1 MVSKNTLSFIIK
13 KHLLNHVSKEDIV
26 KALPLKLLNSSA
38 FLLAIALLAGC
49 NQSNHDTTPPS
60 IINIVPVKISD
71 TTKPV
76 LNISNASLVMGV
88 ILPNNATPSSFVI
101 APKGRITATDN
112 NGTATLSVRQVVG
125 LSAEQVQLA
134 ADGTL
139 SAINILPTQAI
150 GRGYVVVR
158 ATDSSGNYTDSKVY
172 FDILPST
179 ASTQAN
185 VTVGQSLTLQ
195 FPVMANSQQA
205 NVSLPTNP
213 TGISGVANLAG
224 NELIV
229 SFNTNNSAVA
239 GELKPKI
246 SVKTATGEV
255 YSFVLTVN
263 VQAAVPVD
271 NTPPSKLSEDEG
283 LEGLGV
289 AGYAGVGS
297 ITFNE
302 PIASVSDVKFVDSV
316 TGVTLTGGSATA
328 KVSEANSMV
337 VNVEYKTYFFWIG
350 LKIMLCFNAKD
361 LSMNSSTVCSNKYEL
376 N

>member
-1 MVSKNTLSFIIK
+1 MVSKNTLSLIIK

-172 FDILPST
+172 FDISPST

-246 SVKTATGEV
+246 SIKTATGEV
-255 YSFVLTVN
+255 YSFVLMVN
-263 VQAAVPVD
+263 MQAAVPVD
-271 NTPPSKLSEDEG
+271 NTPPSKVGENLNNIDG
-283 LEGLGV
+283 
-289 AGYAGVGS
+289 AGSIDKGT

-302 PIASVSDVKFVDSV
+302 PIASVSDVKFVDAV
-316 TGVTLTGGSATA
+316 TGVTLTGGAASA
-328 KVSEANSMV
+328 KVSETNPSV
-337 VNVEYKTYFFWIG
+337 VEMGYSLSPWWIG
-350 LKIMLCFNAKD
+350 SRIMLCFLAKD
-361 LSMNSSTVCSNKYEL
+361 AAGNSMNICSNTYEL